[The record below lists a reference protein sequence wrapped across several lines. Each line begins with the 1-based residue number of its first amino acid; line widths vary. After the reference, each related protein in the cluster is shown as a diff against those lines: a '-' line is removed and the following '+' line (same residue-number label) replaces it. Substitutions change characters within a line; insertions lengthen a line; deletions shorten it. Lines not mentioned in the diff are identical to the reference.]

1 MDARP
6 PGIWRLAAQPESDSI
21 SVKGAVVI
29 FGLKVQQ
36 RFGRL
41 KNHKWFFSI
50 RGRCRQG
57 TQAHRARA
65 FASASTVSKDGDFKL
80 GKSIGVSVG
89 PSATRSSSQTR
100 RAPEDS
106 AAGGTL
112 KSGVAV
118 MLEQHRGSPMK
129 QQAMELRV
137 ETHE

>member
-21 SVKGAVVI
+21 SVEGAVVI

-36 RFGRL
+36 RFGPL

-80 GKSIGVSVG
+80 GKSIGVSFG
-89 PSATRSSSQTR
+89 PSANEVFKPDAASAR
-100 RAPEDS
+100 RFGRRRDTEVGS
-106 AAGGTL
+106 GG
-112 KSGVAV
+112 
-118 MLEQHRGSPMK
+118 
-129 QQAMELRV
+129 
-137 ETHE
+137 